1 MSEGK
6 ALPQI
11 ARKKRISRGEAML
24 GEEKVEGIWVV
35 RMYDTV
41 ENGAVLDSRE
51 CKRQRRND
59 GM

>member
-11 ARKKRISRGEAML
+11 ARKKRISGGEAML
-24 GEEKVEGIWVV
+24 GEEKVEGVWVV

-51 CKRQRRND
+51 CKR
-59 GM
+59 